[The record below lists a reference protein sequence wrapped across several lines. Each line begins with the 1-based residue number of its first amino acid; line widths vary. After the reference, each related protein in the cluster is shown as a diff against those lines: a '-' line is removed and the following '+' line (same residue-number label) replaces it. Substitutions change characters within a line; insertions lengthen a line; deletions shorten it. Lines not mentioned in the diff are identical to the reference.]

1 MDIQRNAFIQVCPF
15 TELEIRT
22 TEVVLAHE
30 IAAMGRLPWRIM
42 LNPMAMQAEFRQMCL
57 ERLEGRLPPEAITYP
72 PTAGDRAAA
81 IAGGHSRLDMRTS
94 YWDAN
99 KLG

>member
-1 MDIQRNAFIQVCPF
+1 VDIQVCPF

-30 IAAMGRLPWRIM
+30 IAAMGRLPWRIT
-42 LNPMAMQAEFRQMCL
+42 LNPMEMQAEFRKMCL
-57 ERLEGRLPPEAITYP
+57 ERLAGKLPPEAITYP
-72 PTAGDRAAA
+72 PTAGDRAMA
-81 IAGGHSRLDMRTS
+81 IAEGQDRGDMRTS